1 MQYMLQSDWLRLCK
15 KCSRSSSSSCACGQV
30 LYVQCSCVC
39 VCVPGWYIMQMC
51 FGEEKAMRIES
62 QDEVRNAYKMNGMDQ
77 SQIIAKL
84 MPIHIENEIER
95 LLCDSIQFAS

>member
-1 MQYMLQSDWLRLCK
+1 MFNAR
-15 KCSRSSSSSCACGQV
+15 
-30 LYVQCSCVC
+30 VC